1 MPAHYRPAHRV
12 TIFRQSPRPQQIRAE
27 TPPSDQ
33 AFRLHIPPTQSKNPM
48 IGPSTPPLRALIR
61 YHHKFLLPRKWRQ
74 IPDVKKR
81 LSNELAAK
89 KYGIT
94 VDQVLELR
102 SFPSCQCCGA
112 GLRDDPNHKHIDHC
126 HDSGD
131 VRGIVCRACNLT
143 LQGTHDECVMRLK
156 SCLAYLERHRFKALA

>member
-1 MPAHYRPAHRV
+1 MYAEAAKVCGKCGLQKSLLGFHKQSRNSDGLNAWCKECVNQAARQPERKAARREYHR
-12 TIFRQSPRPQQIRAE
+12 AY
-27 TPPSDQ
+27 
-33 AFRLHIPPTQSKNPM
+33 K
-48 IGPSTPPLRALIR
+48 
-61 YHHKFLLPRKWRQ
+61 KKWRQ